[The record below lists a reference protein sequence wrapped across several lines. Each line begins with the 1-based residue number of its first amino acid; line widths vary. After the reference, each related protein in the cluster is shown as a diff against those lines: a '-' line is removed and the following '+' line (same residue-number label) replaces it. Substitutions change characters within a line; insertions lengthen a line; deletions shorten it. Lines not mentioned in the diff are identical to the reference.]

1 MASVTVSHPLK
12 SINAQ
17 LPYQSCSHA
26 TYALRFADPS
36 LTSEALR
43 HEDSRSVRPIE
54 NGDANAANSV
64 QIPKYQMDPNGAR
77 SFRYDNLGN
86 KMT

>member
-17 LPYQSCSHA
+17 LPSQSCSHA

-43 HEDSRSVRPIE
+43 HEDSRSARPME
-54 NGDANAANSV
+54 NGDVMQQMQS
-64 QIPKYQMDPNGAR
+64 KYQSTKWIQMVQDHL
-77 SFRYDNLGN
+77 D
-86 KMT
+86 MTIWEIK